1 MIKESILIVE
11 DDVDISQMIE
21 ERLLK
26 EGYQVF
32 CAYDGEEALHIFHQ
46 QTIHF
51 VLLDLMIPKLN
62 GMQFLQEIRK
72 DHTTPVMIISAK
84 DSEVDKAL
92 GLGFGADDYLTK
104 PFSMLELVARVQAT
118 LRRVSQYQA
127 EDVQQVKEE
136 TQILKIGQLEI
147 EKLSFSVRKNGQLL
161 KLTSKEFQILSLFVS
176 SPKQVFTKAQ
186 IYEQVWGESYYGD
199 ENVINVHMR
208 RLREKI
214 EDDPS
219 TPVYIRTIWGI
230 GYKLGEGL

>member
-1 MIKESILIVE
+1 MIKETILIIE

-32 CAYDGEEALHIFHQ
+32 CAYDGEEALTLFHQ

-51 VLLDLMIPKLN
+51 ILLDLMMPKLD

-72 DHTTPVMIISAK
+72 EHTTPVMIISAK
-84 DSEVDKAL
+84 DSEIDKAL

-118 LRRVSQYQA
+118 LRRVSQYQVGEVKQVQKEA
-127 EDVQQVKEE
+127 EV
-136 TQILKIGQLEI
+136 IKIGALEI
-147 EKLSFSVRKNGQLL
+147 EKLSFSVKKNGEAL
-161 KLTSKEFQILSLFVS
+161 KLTSKEFNILDLLVS

-186 IYEQVWGESYYGD
+186 IYEHVWAESYYGD

-214 EDDPS
+214 EDEPS
-219 TPVYIRTIWGI
+219 KPVYIQTIWGI
-230 GYKLGEGL
+230 GYKLGDNL